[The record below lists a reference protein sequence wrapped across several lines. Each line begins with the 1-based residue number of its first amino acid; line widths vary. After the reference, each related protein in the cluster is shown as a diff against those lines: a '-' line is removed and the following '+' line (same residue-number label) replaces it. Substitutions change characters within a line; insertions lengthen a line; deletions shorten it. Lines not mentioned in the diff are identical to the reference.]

1 MRSVDS
7 LGNLGESK
15 HIRVQSF
22 YSGRCG
28 QVTSTSSMF
37 EHATAFNRDKNRI
50 CNCALTQLND
60 PGSLTASIWNAA
72 LANRVTH
79 GNVDYY
85 NVIDVVT
92 TDIAAKVRIT
102 RPLSIGTT
110 GGTDPNGIHH
120 LHINTLEM
128 YDQVGVK
135 LKLAYT
141 GSASE
146 DVAKGLAGR
155 TPDLAIDGDG
165 TFSHSAGYNQTGNY
179 GTQDHWMEFDI
190 SGGQPSS
197 IFIRNNHVSERL
209 AGSTL
214 AVLNNDGSTLEEFTL
229 TAEKLQQY
237 KIAGTGL
244 RGVSAFLELT
254 WSDQGWGTR
263 KGHLYARKDGGAWV
277 TVSPDA
283 AEHEVTRESF
293 EIPAELLGGKLELG
307 FSVGS
312 DGAHK
317 LTIKDA
323 ALVVTKMAAG
333 STEEDE
339 PQLEQNG
346 VHAAGEAQR
355 TTKARQV

>member
-1 MRSVDS
+1 
-7 LGNLGESK
+7 
-15 HIRVQSF
+15 
-22 YSGRCG
+22 
-28 QVTSTSSMF
+28 
-37 EHATAFNRDKNRI
+37 
-50 CNCALTQLND
+50 
-60 PGSLTASIWNAA
+60 
-72 LANRVTH
+72 
-79 GNVDYY
+79 
-85 NVIDVVT
+85 
-92 TDIAAKVRIT
+92 
-102 RPLSIGTT
+102 
-110 GGTDPNGIHH
+110 
-120 LHINTLEM
+120 
-128 YDQVGVK
+128 
-135 LKLAYT
+135 
-141 GSASE
+141 
-146 DVAKGLAGR
+146 
-155 TPDLAIDGDG
+155 
-165 TFSHSAGYNQTGNY
+165 
-179 GTQDHWMEFDI
+179 MEFDI